1 MSTDRRKNRLLFDND
16 IEKIENMKTIF
27 EFQVKMCANR
37 TQYESPEFVLQG
49 TDIHCCVI
57 LKEEYDYCIAFS
69 LHIKNDFN
77 NFCVDKPRFEEIL
90 WFNKKRNCNVSV
102 KVNKENPTTTVD
114 CLYGTKGYN
123 CKVTVTYRIKNNES
137 INDENLTMR
146 SNLQY
151 MYEDEEFTDVIINVE
166 GEEFSAHKA
175 LLVGN
180 PVFAAMLRNDMRES
194 KENIIYIK
202 EMDPAVFQI
211 ILRYLYLG
219 NTGNIYFKKLGEDF
233 LINLIVATHKY
244 QMKYLNTELI
254 NIAIGYI
261 NLNNVI
267 KLLILADRFNI
278 PEIKQKSMLYIR
290 NHRKEISDSLPFQ
303 ELIKENQKLTGEL
316 LLYVMK
322 NGLP

>member
-1 MSTDRRKNRLLFDND
+1 MSSDRRKNRLLFDND

-27 EFQVKMCANR
+27 EFQVTISANR
-37 TQYESPEFVLQG
+37 IQYESPEFVLQG

-57 LKEEYDYCIAFS
+57 LKQEYDFIAFS

-77 NFCVDKPRFEEIL
+77 NFCVDKPRFEKIL
-90 WFNKKRNCNVSV
+90 WFNKEEHYNVSV
-102 KVNKENPTTTVD
+102 KVNKENPTTSVD
-114 CLYGTKGYN
+114 DFYGTMDYN
-123 CKVTVTYRIKNNES
+123 CKVTVTYKIKNYVS
-137 INDENLTMR
+137 ISDENLTMR
-146 SNLQY
+146 SNLQN

-219 NTGNIYFKKLGEDF
+219 NTGKINFKKLGEDF
-233 LINLIVATHKY
+233 LINLIVATDMY

-254 NIAIGYI
+254 NIAIRYI

-267 KLLILADRFNI
+267 QLLILADRFNI

-290 NHRKEISDSLPFQ
+290 NHRKEIFYSLPFQ

>member
-1 MSTDRRKNRLLFDND
+1 MSNDRRKNRLLFDNN
-16 IEKIENMKTIF
+16 IEDIENMKTIF
-27 EFQVKMCANR
+27 EFQVRISADVE
-37 TQYESPEFVLQG
+37 QYKSPEFVLQG
-49 TDIHCCVI
+49 TDLRCRVK
-57 LKEEYDYCIAFS
+57 LKITIRTITFS
-69 LHIKNDFN
+69 LFVEDDSKNFY
-77 NFCVDKPRFEEIL
+77 VDKLRFEEIL
-90 WFNKKRNCNVSV
+90 WFNKERNYNVSV
-102 KVNKENPTTTVD
+102 KVNKENPTTSVD
-114 CLYGTKGYN
+114 YFYGTMDFN

-211 ILRYLYLG
+211 ILRYLYL
-219 NTGNIYFKKLGEDF
+219 
-233 LINLIVATHKY
+233 
-244 QMKYLNTELI
+244 
-254 NIAIGYI
+254 
-261 NLNNVI
+261 
-267 KLLILADRFNI
+267 DRFNI

-290 NHRKEISDSLPFQ
+290 NHRKEIFDSLPFQ

-316 LLYVMK
+316 LSYIME
-322 NGLP
+322 NGFP